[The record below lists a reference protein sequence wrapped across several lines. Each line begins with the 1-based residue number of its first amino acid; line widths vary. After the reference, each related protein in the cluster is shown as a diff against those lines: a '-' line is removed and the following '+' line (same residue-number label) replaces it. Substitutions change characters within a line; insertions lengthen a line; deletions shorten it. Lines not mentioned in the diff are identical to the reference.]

1 MLIYIGKSD
10 DPDSP
15 DYIPSVNLGYQKF
28 KTPDMDQYRRA
39 TAGSAEKERKYSK
52 RKLQLHQEQSHF
64 EAADALVDLSNYRE
78 LAETDYG
85 GDGNDKENSGG
96 M

>member
-1 MLIYIGKSD
+1 
-10 DPDSP
+10 
-15 DYIPSVNLGYQKF
+15 
-28 KTPDMDQYRRA
+28 MDRYRRA
-39 TAGSAEKERKYSK
+39 TARSAEKERKYSK
-52 RKLQLHQEQSHF
+52 RKLQLDQEQSHF